1 MLFKILGAPLTMPIA
16 GLTFVFQQVADMA
29 NQELYDEGGVREQLL
44 LLQVLLEEGDID
56 EDEFAEREAELLA
69 RLREIKERMCTEVP
83 AQPDPTSLID
93 GDELEELS
101 RELESLKLRGALP
114 NRIDVDA
121 ERVEQGWHSWVDAR
135 RIPAP
140 ARYAGT
146 SG

>member
-93 GDELEELS
+93 GG
-101 RELESLKLRGALP
+101 RTRGAQP
-114 NRIDVDA
+114 RARVFEVARSAPESNR
-121 ERVEQGWHSWVDAR
+121 RRCGAR
-135 RIPAP
+135 
-140 ARYAGT
+140 
-146 SG
+146 